1 MKGCH
6 MSNYEKLKKNYMQ
19 DAEFVKMYDEA
30 RTQVDLENEVQYIT
44 DKIHTNDSSFNLLN
58 ALDTLQKH
66 IVDFTHQRK
75 LA

>member
-1 MKGCH
+1 

-30 RTQVDLENEVQYIT
+30 KTQVDLENEVQYIK

-66 IVDFTHQRK
+66 IVDFTHQKK

>member
-6 MSNYEKLKKNYMQ
+6 MSNYEKLKKQYMQ

-30 RTQVDLENEVQYIT
+30 KTQVDLEHEVQFIK
-44 DKIHTNDSSFNLLN
+44 DKIHNNDSSFNLLN

>member
-1 MKGCH
+1 

-30 RTQVDLENEVQYIT
+30 KTQVDLENEVQYIK
-44 DKIHTNDSSFNLLN
+44 DKLHTNDSSFNLLN

>member
-30 RTQVDLENEVQYIT
+30 KTQVDLENEVQYIK

>member
-19 DAEFVKMYDEA
+19 DTEFVKMYDEA
-30 RTQVDLENEVQYIT
+30 KTQVDLENEVQYIK

>member
-6 MSNYEKLKKNYMQ
+6 MSNYEKMKKNYMQ

-30 RTQVDLENEVQYIT
+30 RTQVDLENEVQYIK

>member
-30 RTQVDLENEVQYIT
+30 RTQVDLENEVQYIK
-44 DKIHTNDSSFNLLN
+44 DKIHNNDSSFNLLN

>member
-1 MKGCH
+1 

-30 RTQVDLENEVQYIT
+30 RTQVDLENEVQYIK

>member
-30 RTQVDLENEVQYIT
+30 KTQVDWEKEVHYIK
-44 DKIHTNDSSFNLLN
+44 DKIHTNDSSFNLLS

-66 IVDFTHQRK
+66 IVDFTHQKK

>member
-30 RTQVDLENEVQYIT
+30 RTQVDLENEVQYIK

>member
-30 RTQVDLENEVQYIT
+30 KTQVDLENEVQYIK

-75 LA
+75 VA

>member
-6 MSNYEKLKKNYMQ
+6 MNNYEKLKKSYMQ
-19 DAEFVKMYDEA
+19 DTEFVKMYEDA
-30 RTQVDLENEVQYIT
+30 KIKVDLENEVQYIK
-44 DKIHTNDSSFNLLN
+44 DKLYTNDASFNLLN

-66 IVDFTHQRK
+66 IIEFKHQRK

>member
-1 MKGCH
+1 
-6 MSNYEKLKKNYMQ
+6 MSNYEKLKKSYMQ
-19 DAEFVKMYDEA
+19 DAEFVKMYDKA
-30 RTQVDLENEVQYIT
+30 KTQVDLENEVQYIK

>member
-1 MKGCH
+1 

-30 RTQVDLENEVQYIT
+30 RTQVDLENEVQYIK
-44 DKIHTNDSSFNLLN
+44 DKLHTNDSSFNLLN

>member
-6 MSNYEKLKKNYMQ
+6 MSNYEKLKKSYMK

-30 RTQVDLENEVQYIT
+30 KTQVDLENEVQYIK

>member
-30 RTQVDLENEVQYIT
+30 RTQVDLENEVQYIK

-66 IVDFTHQRK
+66 IVDFTQQRK

>member
-1 MKGCH
+1 MKGCP
-6 MSNYEKLKKNYMQ
+6 MSNYEKLKKSYMQ
-19 DAEFVKMYDEA
+19 DAEFVKMYDKA
-30 RTQVDLENEVQYIT
+30 KTQVDLENEVQYIK

>member
-30 RTQVDLENEVQYIT
+30 KTQVDLENEVQYIK
-44 DKIHTNDSSFNLLN
+44 DKIHTNDKSFNLLN

-66 IVDFTHQRK
+66 IVDFTQQRK

>member
-19 DAEFVKMYDEA
+19 DAEFAKMYDEA
-30 RTQVDLENEVQYIT
+30 KTQVDLENEVQYIK

-66 IVDFTHQRK
+66 IVDFTHQKK

>member
-30 RTQVDLENEVQYIT
+30 KTQVDLENEVQYIK
-44 DKIHTNDSSFNLLN
+44 DKLHTNDSSFNLLN

>member
-1 MKGCH
+1 MKGCY

-30 RTQVDLENEVQYIT
+30 RTQVDLENEVQYIK

>member
-6 MSNYEKLKKNYMQ
+6 MNNYEKLKKKYMQ
-19 DAEFVKMYDEA
+19 DAEFIKMYDEA
-30 RTQVDLENEVQYIT
+30 KTQVDLEHEVQFIK
-44 DKIHTNDSSFNLLN
+44 DRIHNNDTSFNLLN

>member
-19 DAEFVKMYDEA
+19 DTEFVKMYDEA
-30 RTQVDLENEVQYIT
+30 KIQVDLENEVQYIK
-44 DKIHTNDSSFNLLN
+44 DKLHTNDSSFNLLN

>member
-30 RTQVDLENEVQYIT
+30 RTQVDLENEVQYIK

-66 IVDFTHQRK
+66 IVDVTHQRK
-75 LA
+75 VA

>member
-6 MSNYEKLKKNYMQ
+6 MSNYEKLKSEFMK
-19 DAEFVKMYDEA
+19 DDEFVVMYKDA
-30 RTQVDLENEVQYIT
+30 KNQIDLEYEVQCIKEKIT
-44 DKIHTNDSSFNLLN
+44 TNDKSFNVLN
-58 ALDTLQKH
+58 ALDSLQKH

>member
-6 MSNYEKLKKNYMQ
+6 MNNYEKLKKKYMQ
-19 DAEFVKMYDEA
+19 DAEFIKMYDEA
-30 RTQVDLENEVQYIT
+30 KTQVDLEHEVQFIK
-44 DKIHTNDSSFNLLN
+44 DRIHNNDTSFNLLN
-58 ALDTLQKH
+58 PLDTLQKH

>member
-19 DAEFVKMYDEA
+19 NAKFVKMYEDA
-30 RTQVDLENEVQYIT
+30 KTQVDLEYEVQYIK
-44 DKIHTNDSSFNLLN
+44 DKIFTNDKSFDILN
-58 ALDTLQKH
+58 ALDSLQKH
-66 IVDFTHQRK
+66 IVDFTHNRR